1 MSLDW
6 LYRLANWNPQFFREV
21 KGRLKPRNLA
31 ITFIGSLVLQALV
44 MAYFF
49 LALPGRETD
58 YSQYCTGELSYS
70 SRRCLQDASG
80 NILVNWQ
87 LWWSHIFQ
95 LLSWALPFIVLIAGV
110 YMLISD
116 LGKEERRGT
125 LNFIRLSPQ
134 PSQSVLLGKI
144 FGVPI
149 VPFLAVAL
157 VVPLHLVAAIGA
169 AIPFKVVASIYL
181 LTIAICSCYF
191 AGALLYAFLGG
202 FQGWVGA
209 ITVWFSFSIFF
220 QFIQFAT
227 NYGSPYL
234 IPPYF
239 FGVPVGRHLSL
250 SLAFWLITFG
260 VATFWIWQAVNRRF
274 RNPNVT
280 LLSKRQSYLLTACF
294 ELWLLGF
301 VFRERA
307 NWEHPIYDLG
317 AISFVNL
324 FWFVILMAALM
335 PQRQMLLDWA
345 RYRRERV
352 SNKRFWNHSVV
363 KELVWGEKSPAVLA
377 IAINLLIAMA
387 LFTPWV
393 LTWTE
398 TEEKFPALATILLG
412 GMFVMLCAAI
422 VQLMMFM
429 KTPKRT
435 LLAAGTVS
443 ILIFAPPA
451 LLTISAVSPTAIP
464 IAWLFSAFAFMALGS
479 ASAVDVFVSFL
490 TYLGIFSLLTTRLT
504 HQLRKAGESELKA
517 LVPAKGES

>member
-6 LYRLANWNPQFFREV
+6 LYRLANWNPQFFREI

-31 ITFIGSLVLQALV
+31 VTVLASLGMQALLI
-44 MAYFF
+44 AYFCM
-49 LALPGRETD
+49 ALPGNQTD
-58 YSQYCTGELSYS
+58 YNYYCTGETSYALS
-70 SRRCLQDASG
+70 RCLQDASG
-80 NILVNWQ
+80 NVIINWT
-87 LWWSHIFQ
+87 LWWGQIYQ
-95 LLSWALPFIVLIAGV
+95 VLSLTLPFIVLIAGV

-116 LGKEERRGT
+116 LSKETRRGT

-134 PSQSVLLGKI
+134 HSQDVLLGKLL
-144 FGVPI
+144 GVPI

-157 VVPLHLVAAIGA
+157 AVPLHLVSAMGSNASFKMVTSGYLVTIAVSICYLVGAMLFAFWEWAQGWMGA
-169 AIPFKVVASIYL
+169 AL
-181 LTIAICSCYF
+181 
-191 AGALLYAFLGG
+191 
-202 FQGWVGA
+202 
-209 ITVWFSFSIFF
+209 VWGTFSISS
-220 QFIQFAT
+220 QRLDYPSA
-227 NYGSPYL
+227 
-234 IPPYF
+234 YF
-239 FGVPVGRHLSL
+239 GIRIDKHLSL
-250 SLAFWLITFG
+250 LVAFALITLG
-260 VATFWIWQAVNRRF
+260 VATYWLWQAVNRRF
-274 RNPNVT
+274 QNPNAT

-294 ELWLLGF
+294 EFWLLGF
-301 VFRERA
+301 VFRDRA
-307 NWEHPIYDLG
+307 DWENIINDLA
-317 AISFVNL
+317 AISFINL
-324 FWFVILMAALM
+324 FWFVILIAALM

-352 SNKRFWNHSVV
+352 SSSKRFWNHSVI

-398 TEEKFPALATILLG
+398 TEEKFQALATMLLG

-435 LLAAGTVS
+435 LWAAGTVS
-443 ILIFAPPA
+443 ILIFAPPV
-451 LLTISAVSPTAIP
+451 LLTFASVSPTTIP
-464 IAWLFSAFAFMALGS
+464 IAWLFSAFFFMALGS
-479 ASAVDVFVSFL
+479 ASAVDVLVSFL

-517 LVPAKGES
+517 LAPAKGEG